1 MIVLFTDF
9 GGNGPYS
16 GQVKAVLA
24 TAAPDHLV
32 IDLMHDLPVFRH
44 KSSAYLLA
52 ALAPQIPAGATV
64 LGVVDPGVG
73 RTDRRPVVMRA
84 GGRWYVGPDNGL
96 FAIVAKHAG
105 ASEWWEITWRPEH
118 LSRTF
123 HGRDL
128 FAPVAAMVARG
139 EAVPGVSIAP
149 ESATGLDWQDDLGEV
164 VYIEHYG
171 NAMTGIRASTL
182 PSDATLKIVDVSV
195 SRATTFSDIGQ
206 GQIMWYENS
215 CGLVEI
221 AMNET
226 DAATFMGLS
235 VGTHVL
241 ALALT

>member
-1 MIVLFTDF
+1 
-9 GGNGPYS
+9 
-16 GQVKAVLA
+16 
-24 TAAPDHLV
+24 
-32 IDLMHDLPVFRH
+32 
-44 KSSAYLLA
+44 
-52 ALAPQIPAGATV
+52 
-64 LGVVDPGVG
+64 
-73 RTDRRPVVMRA
+73 
-84 GGRWYVGPDNGL
+84 
-96 FAIVAKHAG
+96 
-105 ASEWWEITWRPEH
+105 
-118 LSRTF
+118 
-123 HGRDL
+123 
-128 FAPVAAMVARG
+128 MVARG
-139 EAVPGVSIAP
+139 EAVPGVSMAP
-149 ESATGLDWQDDLGEV
+149 ESATGMDWPDDLGEV
-164 VYIEHYG
+164 VYIDHYG